1 MKCKA
6 EKFLFGICVTA
17 ALIYREGKAVATP
30 LQVAGA
36 ANTYPTRAIR
46 MSSSTPLTNPL
57 SSATP
62 LIAPA
67 ARCVVV

>member
-6 EKFLFGICVTA
+6 GKFLFGICVTA
-17 ALIYREGKAVATP
+17 ALIYREAKAVATP

-36 ANTYPTRAIR
+36 ANTYLTRAIR
-46 MSSSTPLTNPL
+46 LSSSTPL